1 KRLTGYAPVF
11 KNHDPNNEIVAISA
25 IDFESSIVH
34 SRTWDMIKGSFLFA
48 LIPILLV
55 GAVTIFLIKRT
66 TDPLNDIINFA
77 GKLAEG
83 DLTTEPL
90 QVKNK
95 DEIGRLS
102 EDLNTMAANF
112 KGIITALSAD
122 ATELSGVSEELAAS
136 GEEVAASAEQN

>member
-1 KRLTGYAPVF
+1 TFHISEENLEQLKVTKAPTFSDIYEFGGMKRLTGYAPVF

-55 GAVTIFLIKRT
+55 GAITIFLSKRT

-102 EDLNTMAANF
+102 EDLNTM
-112 KGIITALSAD
+112 
-122 ATELSGVSEELAAS
+122 
-136 GEEVAASAEQN
+136 